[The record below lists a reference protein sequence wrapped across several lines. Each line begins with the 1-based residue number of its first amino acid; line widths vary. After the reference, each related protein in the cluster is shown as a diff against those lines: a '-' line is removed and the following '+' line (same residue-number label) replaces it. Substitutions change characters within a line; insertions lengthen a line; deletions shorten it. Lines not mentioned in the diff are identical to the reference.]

1 MLEELKCTMFFVFA
15 MAILLFAAFGPH
27 SLILSSA
34 LLFSVVII
42 FSLLIVSGLG
52 ARELIVL
59 AAVVNFF
66 FYHILFSCLWLFFR
80 DFWK

>member
-34 LLFSVVII
+34 LLFSVVTTL
-42 FSLLIVSGLG
+42 FLLIAAGL
-52 ARELIVL
+52 
-59 AAVVNFF
+59 
-66 FYHILFSCLWLFFR
+66 SCR
-80 DFWK
+80 